1 MEVTHVSNSID
12 NPATRN
18 YYRLVGY
25 QWEIVWDISSS
36 ANADATRQAQ
46 WYLNVAPWFMVNQG
60 ESSNAARYATV
71 SELFSNWMDEQWDF
85 WAQKVGYLKELDDY
99 AKALYAKKW

>member
-1 MEVTHVSNSID
+1 
-12 NPATRN
+12 
-18 YYRLVGY
+18 
-25 QWEIVWDISSS
+25 
-36 ANADATRQAQ
+36 
-46 WYLNVAPWFMVNQG
+46 MVNQG

-85 WAQKVGYLKELDDY
+85 WAKKVEYLKELDDY